1 MLGSRPSSCS
11 SLKKEEI
18 CFDELVTSRSDYS
31 VWLLCRPYLG
41 LCWDLHLKW
50 NILPVI
56 TKSRASSTLV
66 AVHAT
71 TFHVVSRESSKPG
84 QVVSMGIK
92 LCLLTCTAKFNI
104 LFRIGDMNL
113 NCFNTQESN
122 YFIHLSDWP
131 QHFQKKCIHIS
142 AVKRLIASKIHV
154 YVYII
159 YVCVYCVYLYKHT
172 HI

>member
-18 CFDELVTSRSDYS
+18 CFDELVTSRSDYT

-56 TKSRASSTLV
+56 TKSSASSTLV

-71 TFHVVSRESSKPG
+71 TFHVVSRESSNPG

-122 YFIHLSDWP
+122 YLYIYLTDPNIFRKSVFILVLSND
-131 QHFQKKCIHIS
+131 
-142 AVKRLIASKIHV
+142 
-154 YVYII
+154 
-159 YVCVYCVYLYKHT
+159 
-172 HI
+172 